1 MYLSKLA
8 ANAKELKPLELF
20 AEVVEENKEY
30 IADLNTS
37 QLEKGKDSND
47 ENISPDY
54 LMPEYA
60 QLKMSMGSQAP
71 LGIPNLKLTGE
82 FHEGFFAEPGKDGG
96 IFISSTDSKTGK
108 LTGKY
113 GNNIFGLTTK
123 SNADLKT
130 VTLPNFLTKIRDEL
144 FTK

>member
-8 ANAKELKPLELF
+8 ANAKALIPLELF
-20 AEVVEENKEY
+20 AEVIEENKEY

-54 LMPEYA
+54 LYPEYA
-60 QLKMSMGSQAP
+60 KLKMSMGSQAP
-71 LGIPNLKLTGE
+71 LGVPNLKLTGE

-96 IFISSTDSKTGK
+96 IFISSKDSKTGK
-108 LTGKY
+108 LTKKY
-113 GNNIFGLTTK
+113 STNIFGLMDK
-123 SNADLKT
+123 SKADLKT
-130 VTLPNFLTKIRDEL
+130 VTLPNFLTKIRHEL

>member
-1 MYLSKLA
+1 MFLSKLA
-8 ANAKELKPLELF
+8 ANAKALKPLELF

-60 QLKMSMGSQAP
+60 KLKMSMGSQAP
-71 LGIPNLKLTGE
+71 LGVPNLYLEGN
-82 FHEGFFAEPGKDGG
+82 FYEGFYSEPGKDGG
-96 IFISSTDSKTGK
+96 IFISSKDSKTGK
-108 LTGKY
+108 LTKKY
-113 GNNIFGLTTK
+113 GTNIFGLTDK
-123 SNADLKT
+123 SKADLKT
-130 VTLPNFLTKIRDEL
+130 VTLPNFLTKLRNEL
-144 FTK
+144 LTT